1 MNVTEMPRYDVVI
14 VGAGLAGLTAAL
26 FAVRHGHSTL
36 VLESFVPGGH
46 LVNIGKIED
55 FPGFPTGVAGYELC
69 PLVQE
74 QAANQGAEF
83 RMAEVRGVEAQDPY
97 WIITTNE
104 GRYRAK
110 GLIIAAGSHAKELG
124 VPGETKFRGKGVSHC
139 ASCDG
144 PLFRGRVVGVVG
156 GGDSALQEAFTLADY
171 ASRVTLFHRR
181 EAFSAQHTFQKR
193 VLDHAK
199 ISVRF
204 NTVVEEIL
212 GDDVVTGVRIRD
224 SATGEQAQL
233 ELAGLFIYVGLEP
246 NTMFL
251 KSVVPLDPSGRIPT
265 DVWMR
270 TECLGVFAAGDIRR
284 DSPAQAISSAGDG
297 AVAAIA
303 AHRYIAERP
312 WPDPAL
318 T

>member
-1 MNVTEMPRYDVVI
+1 MNATEMPSYDVVI

-97 WIITTNE
+97 WVITSSE
-104 GRYRAK
+104 GSYRTK

-156 GGDSALQEAFTLADY
+156 GGDSALQEALTLADY
-171 ASRVTLFHRR
+171 ASQVILFHRR
-181 EAFSAQHTFQKR
+181 EAFSSQHIFQKR
-193 VLDHAK
+193 VLGHSK
-199 ISVRF
+199 IAVRY
-204 NTVVEEIL
+204 NVAVEEIL
-212 GDDVVTGVRIRD
+212 GDQGVSGVRTRD
-224 SATGEQAQL
+224 LATGQQTEVK
-233 ELAGLFIYVGLEP
+233 LAGLFVYVGLEP
-246 NTMFL
+246 NTIFL
-251 KSVVPLDPSGRIPT
+251 KGVVPLDPSGRIPT
-265 DVWMR
+265 DAWMR

-303 AHRYIAERP
+303 AHRYIKQRA
-312 WPDPAL
+312 WPEP
-318 T
+318 